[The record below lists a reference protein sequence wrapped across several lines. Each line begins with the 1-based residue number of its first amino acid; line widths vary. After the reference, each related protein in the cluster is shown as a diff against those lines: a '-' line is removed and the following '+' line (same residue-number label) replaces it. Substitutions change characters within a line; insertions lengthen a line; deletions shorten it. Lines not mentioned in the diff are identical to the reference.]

1 MEVVLG
7 RENDSFVGFDSLDF
21 VSPLASDFDRGLD
34 GFSSSVHHQR
44 HLETSELYTEMSA
57 LNKLRRRGV
66 LRLTSVRYFEKGPR
80 ELVWKAREERVSFE
94 A

>member
-7 RENDSFVGFDSLDF
+7 GENDSFVGFDSLDF
-21 VSPLASDFDRGLD
+21 VSPFTSYFDRSLD

-44 HLETSELYTEMSA
+44 HLESSELHRTLSA
-57 LNKLRRRGV
+57 LVNQEQKVIG
-66 LRLTSVRYFEKGPR
+66 LTSVRYFEKGPR
-80 ELVWKAREERVSFE
+80 ELVWKARDERVSFE